1 MKFGI
6 AIGVANAVTGT
17 APAAETTWFT
27 AITEGLS
34 APFTMKDETAAK
46 DVITKRHAQAVALDY
61 GFLGLV
67 LGGVF
72 TRKRLSNDPLASPI
86 GGFLL

>member
-1 MKFGI
+1 MKLTL
-6 AIGVANAVTGT
+6 AIGVGNAITGT

-27 AITEGLS
+27 AITEALS
-34 APFTMKDETAAK
+34 APFGLKDETATKEAL
-46 DVITKRHAQAVALDY
+46 TKRHVQAVALDY

-72 TRKRLSNDPLASPI
+72 TRKRLAADPLAAPI